1 MRSSSAFV
9 VALAVLGTMACSPA
23 PQPEPTDEER
33 AVITKAVEAR
43 VDGYIDA
50 ARRHDLDWFLG
61 FWANVDGFVVAG
73 DGNLVD
79 HAAWEQQVRKAVAD
93 ARDILNFEFFNRHTI
108 VLAHDAA
115 VHTTQFRWGVVGT
128 NGDTLRMHG
137 SWTYVFKNY
146 GGVWKVV
153 HSAGTHLPD

>member
-1 MRSSSAFV
+1 MRSSDAFV
-9 VALAVLGTMACSPA
+9 VALAVLGTMACAPA
-23 PQPEPTDEER
+23 PQPGPTDAER

-50 ARRHDLDWFLG
+50 ARRHDLDWFLE

-93 ARDILNFEFFNRHTI
+93 TRDILNLEFFNRHTF

-128 NGDTLRMHG
+128 TGDTLRMHG